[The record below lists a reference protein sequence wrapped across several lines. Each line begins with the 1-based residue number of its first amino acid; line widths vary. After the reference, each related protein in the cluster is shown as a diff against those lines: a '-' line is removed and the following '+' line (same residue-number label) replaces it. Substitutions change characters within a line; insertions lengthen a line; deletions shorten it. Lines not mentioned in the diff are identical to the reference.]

1 MVSADKLFRPPPG
14 HEESGSR
21 NNGPERGG
29 NKNQPVKVRD
39 VIKLIEA
46 DGWYFLRQRGSHRQY
61 RHATKP
67 GKVTIAGKPSEEM
80 APGTLGSIFRQA
92 GIDQDEARE
101 EE

>member
-1 MVSADKLFRPPPG
+1 
-14 HEESGSR
+14 
-21 NNGPERGG
+21 
-29 NKNQPVKVRD
+29 VKVRE

-67 GKVTIAGKPSEEM
+67 GKVTIAGKPSDEM

-92 GIDQDEARE
+92 GIEQDEEKE
-101 EE
+101 EDQ